1 MNDSHCQNKE
11 IMEFQGTLEKIFTFF
26 LYMKDFFFLTSFF
39 LIAGQLRLTT
49 IILAFTKI
57 QIILKMFMSYLLT
70 NCQILAGPFS
80 FLNDFMLL
88 FSFFFKYKVI
98 SEYFELL

>member
-11 IMEFQGTLEKIFTFF
+11 IMEFQGTLEKTFTFF
-26 LYMKDFFFLTSFF
+26 LYMKDFIFLKFF

-49 IILAFTKI
+49 INLAFTNI
-57 QIILKMFMSYLLT
+57 QIILKMLMSYLLT